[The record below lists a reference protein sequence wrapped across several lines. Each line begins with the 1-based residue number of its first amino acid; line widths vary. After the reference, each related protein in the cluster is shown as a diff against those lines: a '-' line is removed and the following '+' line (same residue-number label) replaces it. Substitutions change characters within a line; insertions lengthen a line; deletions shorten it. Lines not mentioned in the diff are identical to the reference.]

1 LTATALASDAGAMA
15 SANSLRVLL
24 VEDEMLIRELAAE
37 DLADAG
43 CVVVAL
49 GNGDDALALIE
60 QDRDFAVLFTD
71 IRMPGAIDGR
81 ELGQRALAMIP
92 GIRVV
97 YATGYNDPQIEV
109 SAQECCVRKPYQVA
123 EVLAQVSALGVA

>member
-1 LTATALASDAGAMA
+1 MA
-15 SANSLRVLL
+15 SAHPIRVLL

-43 CVVVAL
+43 CTVVAL
-49 GNGDDALALIE
+49 GNGDDALALLE

-71 IRMPGAIDGR
+71 IRMPGEIDGR

-92 GIRVV
+92 DLRVV

-109 SAQECCVRKPYQVA
+109 SARECCVRKPYQVD